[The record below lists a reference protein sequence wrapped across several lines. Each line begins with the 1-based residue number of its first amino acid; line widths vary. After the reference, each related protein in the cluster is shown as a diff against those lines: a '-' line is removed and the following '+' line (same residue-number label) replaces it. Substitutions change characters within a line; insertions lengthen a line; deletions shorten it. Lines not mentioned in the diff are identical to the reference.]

1 MNEVLDSI
9 HRLRSVREFSEQ
21 PVSDRDLQTILQA
34 GVRACNAS
42 ARQSYS
48 IIVIKTGKR

>member
-21 PVSDRDLQTILQA
+21 PVSDRTCRRFYRLAYVHVMHLLVKAIPLL
-34 GVRACNAS
+34 
-42 ARQSYS
+42 
-48 IIVIKTGKR
+48 

>member
-21 PVSDRDLQTILQA
+21 PVSDRDLQTILHVMHLLVKA
-34 GVRACNAS
+34 
-42 ARQSYS
+42 
-48 IIVIKTGKR
+48 IPLL

>member
-21 PVSDRDLQTILQA
+21 PVSDRDLQTIYRLA
-34 GVRACNAS
+34 YVHVMHLLVKA
-42 ARQSYS
+42 
-48 IIVIKTGKR
+48 IPLL